1 MELFGI
7 DATVLG
13 DAVFADNDIDADR
26 DAVRG
31 SIFEDMI
38 EGRYLRIRLD
48 SLATSSKTKRGVI
61 S

>member
-13 DAVFADNDIDADR
+13 DAVFANNGIDADV
-26 DAVRG
+26 VRG

-38 EGRYLRIRLD
+38 EGGYLRIRLD